1 MVLSVVDKHSENPT
15 ASIYTLTKPLNVQGD
30 RKMTNLKLLTHS
42 KRLNVPEG
50 MFIKKTIEKKDNQK
64 VQWKK
69 KNSEMQSSKIFIV
82 QEFLYCK
89 ETFLCLYVWNKKS
102 NEALIQCFK
111 SITPPI

>member
-50 MFIKKTIEKKDNQK
+50 MFIKKTIG
-64 VQWKK
+64 KK
-69 KNSEMQSSKIFIV
+69 KTIKKYNGKKKFRNAIV
-82 QEFLYCK
+82 KNLYCARVS
-89 ETFLCLYVWNKKS
+89 LL
-102 NEALIQCFK
+102 
-111 SITPPI
+111 